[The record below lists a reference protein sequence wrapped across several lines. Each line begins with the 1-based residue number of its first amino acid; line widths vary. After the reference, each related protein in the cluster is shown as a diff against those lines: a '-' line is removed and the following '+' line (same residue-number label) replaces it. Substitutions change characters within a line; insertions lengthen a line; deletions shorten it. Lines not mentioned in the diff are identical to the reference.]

1 MKRALAAAIV
11 LAILISAAYSE
22 PQKDP
27 RRPDLVTLGMTPQQ
41 VEAHVGR
48 SIETCWY
55 YTLHG
60 EEDGVCF
67 RNGKVS
73 IYRDGQGFH
82 GDMTQAEVQRL
93 IKIDSVGEFYL
104 VDQSLYRADYVDGRL
119 TGFNYEEPP
128 PLR

>member
-1 MKRALAAAIV
+1 MKRALTAAIV
-11 LAILISAAYSE
+11 LVILIGAAHAE
-22 PQKDP
+22 PIKAP
-27 RRPDLVTLGMTPQQ
+27 RRPDLVTRGMTPQQ
-41 VEAHVGR
+41 VEELVGR

-60 EEDGVCF
+60 EESGVCF

-104 VDQSLYRADYVDGRL
+104 VNQSLYRADYVNGRL
-119 TGFNYEEPP
+119 AEFKYEEPP